1 MYAISHIEAKPGI
14 WCWAVSFRRRGKAYN
29 RHFYYVSRGLSRK
42 EALAEAVAWRDRQ
55 LSRVRALSKREFC
68 QIVRKSNHS
77 GVPGVYFL
85 HPKNHRH
92 GVWQAQ
98 VRLPNGDKLT
108 KTFSVHKYGN
118 MPAFER
124 AVTARKRML
133 KLVED
138 RPYLSHVTA
147 KAFDARRK
155 AGKATPRTEITP
167 VRTRSHHRSKR

>member
-29 RHFYYVSRGLSRK
+29 RHFYYASRGLSKK
-42 EALAEAVAWRDRQ
+42 EALTEAVAWRDRQ

-85 HPKNHRH
+85 HPKNHRN

-98 VRLPNGDKLT
+98 VRMPGGDKLT
-108 KTFSVHKYGN
+108 KTFSVHKYGAG
-118 MPAFER
+118 PAFER
-124 AVTARKRML
+124 AVRARNQML
-133 KLVED
+133 KRVED
-138 RPYLSHVTA
+138 LPYLSHVTA

-155 AGKATPRTEITP
+155 AGKAAPRP
-167 VRTRSHHRSKR
+167 AGARTRPGKPKRK

>member
-14 WCWAVSFRRRGKAYN
+14 WCWAVSFRRRGKAHN
-29 RHFYYVSRGLSRK
+29 RHFYYASRGISK
-42 EALAEAVAWRDRQ
+42 TEALVEAVAWRDRQ

-68 QIVRKSNHS
+68 QIVRSSNHS

-85 HPKNHRH
+85 HPKNHRR

-98 VRLPNGDKLT
+98 VRLPGGSKLT
-108 KTFSVHKYGN
+108 RTFSVHKYGN
-118 MPAFER
+118 QPAFER
-124 AVTARKRML
+124 AVTARNRML

-147 KAFDARRK
+147 RAFDAGRK
-155 AGKATPRTEITP
+155 AAREAS
-167 VRTRSHHRSKR
+167 RARSARRAARPSR

>member
-14 WCWAVSFRRRGKAYN
+14 WCWAVSFRRRGKAYH
-29 RHFYYVSRGLSRK
+29 RHFYYASRGLSK
-42 EALAEAVAWRDRQ
+42 KAALAGAIAWRDRQ

-85 HPKNHRH
+85 HPKSHRR

-98 VRLPNGDKLT
+98 VRMPGGDKLT
-108 KTFSVHKYGN
+108 RTFSVHKYGN

-138 RPYLSHVTA
+138 KPYLSHVTA
-147 KAFDARRK
+147 KAFDARRR
-155 AGKATPRTEITP
+155 AGRAAPIREGAATRPRKQ
-167 VRTRSHHRSKR
+167 KRGKP